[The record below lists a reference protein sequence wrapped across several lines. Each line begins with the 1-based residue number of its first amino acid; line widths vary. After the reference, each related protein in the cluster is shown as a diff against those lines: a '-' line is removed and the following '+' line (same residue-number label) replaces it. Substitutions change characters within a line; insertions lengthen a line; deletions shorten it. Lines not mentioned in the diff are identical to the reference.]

1 MGSQGTEE
9 GHQSMSAMFAEE
21 FIDATQHRELK
32 HLRQFNLILPVQTFK
47 IVIFVFIN
55 LNFLSNAKWLSL
67 KLN

>member
-1 MGSQGTEE
+1 MGSQGAEE

-47 IVIFVFIN
+47 INILVFIH
-55 LNFLSNAKWLSL
+55 LHFSLTISRL
-67 KLN
+67 KLNG

>member
-1 MGSQGTEE
+1 MGSQGAEE

-32 HLRQFNLILPVQTFK
+32 RLRQFNLILPVQTFK

-55 LNFLSNAKWLSL
+55 LNFLTPNG
-67 KLN
+67 

>member
-1 MGSQGTEE
+1 MGSQGAEE

-47 IVIFVFIN
+47 IGIVVVIH
-55 LNFLSNAKWLSL
+55 LHLTSNG
-67 KLN
+67 